1 MDVKVIGADCSNGMK
16 IIKNLNKVERELDI
30 PLHIQKISGKDRK
43 KYQIQVIPTLII
55 ENKVVS
61 HGSVLSERE
70 IKNYIKQF
78 I

>member
-1 MDVKVIGADCSNGMK
+1 MIGADCSNGMK

-30 PLHIQKISGKDRK
+30 PLHIQKISGKDCK

-61 HGSVLSERE
+61 HEKVLSERE

>member
-1 MDVKVIGADCSNGMK
+1 MIGADCSNGMK

>member
-1 MDVKVIGADCSNGMK
+1 MIGADCSNGMK
-16 IIKNLNKVERELDI
+16 IVKNLNKVERELDI

>member
-1 MDVKVIGADCSNGMK
+1 MDIKVIGADCSNGMK
-16 IIKNLNKVERELDI
+16 IVKNLNKVERELDI

-61 HGSVLSERE
+61 HGNVLSERE

>member
-1 MDVKVIGADCSNGMK
+1 MIGADCSNGMK

-61 HGSVLSERE
+61 HGNVLSERE